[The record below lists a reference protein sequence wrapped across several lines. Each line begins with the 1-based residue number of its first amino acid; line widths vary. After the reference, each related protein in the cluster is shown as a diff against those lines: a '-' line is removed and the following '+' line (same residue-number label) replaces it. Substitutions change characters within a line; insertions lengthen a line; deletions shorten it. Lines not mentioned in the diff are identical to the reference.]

1 MFPDGGEP
9 APPALAD
16 ALRAEG
22 IWLIEGAPKDVCES
36 FARHCEDS
44 DAVRTRSP
52 AAVRAMLRR
61 TDIPHP
67 ALDSRKR
74 VLALLEYVLSDVNPA
89 DPMGAADLTGVPL
102 VPLTNGTLGTF
113 AFRGGRTDGAE
124 VMDETRQVEEGGPKR
139 PPSHAMRPRDK
150 APTFLVPH
158 ESEVD
163 LLGECTG
170 DVLVDR
176 ELLCGGE
183 PWEGGDSLTCLARL
197 ERICAGSAGAE
208 LNVKVF
214 DGAALASLMPRIMPR
229 QWGAHPQQRAH
240 GYVGCGAVV
249 EWRPDAK
256 EGHPSA
262 ATLALLWRRLAALCG
277 EDLSAFQGWPL
288 LPIGGGASL
297 APLIP
302 HGPVVR
308 GEGWTENTRDAL
320 LAMRVQS
327 LDENEVS
334 QAIVSHPRVGDY
346 VRPATAAGVL
356 DSAVAA
362 AALDP
367 AVAASVPADA
377 SPEERWRAAARAV
390 PEALIANAHAL
401 GAAPNRRA
409 LRSFLIQKRWFQRG
423 APGGTVEGARLDLV
437 RSLPVF
443 ETYQSLP
450 GHKDA
455 DSTEGFVCLASTPP
469 PLLAPVGAEEDL
481 LPPPFLKLDGETEAS
496 ILETHA
502 GVVRVTPAQLLSDG
516 VLPALTE
523 GRLQPSCAPRA
534 LDAVFAALVNAKAS
548 WTGAGDVE
556 HLSKSVRANAC
567 VPTPSGAL
575 KRPDELFD
583 PRVQSLRELLDPREH
598 FPIAPFDAGDRVE
611 ALVSLGVRRSLGA
624 EGLVA
629 SARSVEKMS
638 ASNFDV
644 AAAVAR
650 GRGLLAHLNAL
661 AAATAKGG
669 TELPPPGAVI
679 RRDEETDEP
688 ATVSV
693 WRELSSLAWCPAL
706 TQPPHPAMPWPNK
719 GSSRALPSLG
729 GLVALGAA
737 SDEAAERRVGFVVV
751 YARLGPHPA
760 RGSGDA

>member
-1 MFPDGGEP
+1 M
-9 APPALAD
+9 
-16 ALRAEG
+16 
-22 IWLIEGAPKDVCES
+22 
-36 FARHCEDS
+36 
-44 DAVRTRSP
+44 
-52 AAVRAMLRR
+52 
-61 TDIPHP
+61 
-67 ALDSRKR
+67 
-74 VLALLEYVLSDVNPA
+74 
-89 DPMGAADLTGVPL
+89 
-102 VPLTNGTLGTF
+102 
-113 AFRGGRTDGAE
+113 
-124 VMDETRQVEEGGPKR
+124 
-139 PPSHAMRPRDK
+139 
-150 APTFLVPH
+150 
-158 ESEVD
+158 
-163 LLGECTG
+163 
-170 DVLVDR
+170 
-176 ELLCGGE
+176 
-183 PWEGGDSLTCLARL
+183 
-197 ERICAGSAGAE
+197 
-208 LNVKVF
+208 
-214 DGAALASLMPRIMPR
+214 
-229 QWGAHPQQRAH
+229 
-240 GYVGCGAVV
+240 GCGAVV

-302 HGPVVR
+302 HGPVVL

-443 ETYQSLP
+443 ETYSQSLH

-502 GVVRVTPAQLLSDG
+502 GVVRVTPAALLSDG
-516 VLPALTE
+516 VLPALAE

-598 FPIAPFDAGDRVE
+598 FPVAPFDSGDRVE

-719 GSSRALPSLG
+719 GSSRALPPLAAPRATRPPSDAWASSSCMHVLDLTQPEALATPEKTETVEKVETVETVETDTPHVVSESIETLPDPVTTPNDVVLEEERHAAEVATETTLRTHESLKPMVLEPL
-729 GLVALGAA
+729 LVDRLGWNKLGSAVVAA
-737 SDEAAERRVGFVVV
+737 QLLELGKSNPACDPDSEFARTVNEELPRAYAKLAEAA
-751 YARLGPHPA
+751 
-760 RGSGDA
+760 GSNGAG